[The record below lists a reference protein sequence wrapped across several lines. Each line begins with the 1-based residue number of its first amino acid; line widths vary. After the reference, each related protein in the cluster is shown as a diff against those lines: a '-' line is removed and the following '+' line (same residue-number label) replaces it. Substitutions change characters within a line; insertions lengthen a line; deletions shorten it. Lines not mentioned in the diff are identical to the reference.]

1 MKRKMKGE
9 YSRHV
14 KTAVKLIWSSFDR
27 DEIRRGYSILILE
40 AQKGDADALAF
51 IARCFMGESYV
62 WPQAGF
68 KADDENASKLMQ
80 KSAMMGSATGVLCAA
95 RSANLTP
102 SVERAM
108 PFASFKEAFEEILG
122 QAERGDAFCCYMV
135 GNVYYWGDYLRVEP
149 DYAKQ
154 FKDESDYNAWAW
166 PIAKAWYERSFDGGL
181 CAGWGN
187 YCDIRES
194 GLCDIAQDV
203 FEKYYLMLADIS
215 PVICNNYG
223 YYLRTEKGDSYGGL
237 LRYVEAARRGD
248 PQAAYNAGHIYEA
261 GEEVDENIDLAYQL
275 YEMAAKCGHPAGQF
289 EVGYYLFEG
298 FGDVEQD
305 YAKAV
310 EWFEKAYQNPKCS
323 KTTRTQTAAY
333 LGLCY
338 QEGLGTVQ
346 DDDVA
351 FEYLHEAGEDIDN
364 LWESITVKVLTALG
378 VAYAFGRGIETDI
391 ELGYQYLEDAAKLG
405 SEEAKEYIS
414 YINSPDY
421 EADERKKEEPATPV
435 APFWQNVAAM
445 IRDAVAADLREILGR
460 IDDERIYTV
469 ALVTDRYCCSLFLA
483 VNTLE
488 YLESE
493 DEEPDDECKWHPDE
507 WGYSDGHDSELVK
520 LSKSLWENHNTLP
533 GEAFF
538 FSAMISA
545 MAQVKGSGIFGEGTE
560 EITFFISISD
570 DEDAENLEDSSAM
583 TLNSPELAAAFLNR
597 NK

>member
-1 MKRKMKGE
+1 MKGE
-9 YSRHV
+9 YSTAV
-14 KTAVKLIWSSFDR
+14 ETAVKLIWSSFDR
-27 DEIRRGYSILILE
+27 EKIRQGYAMLMQA
-40 AQKGDADALAF
+40 AQQGDADALAF
-51 IARCFMGESYV
+51 IARCFMGEEYV
-62 WPQAGF
+62 WAQAGF
-68 KADDENASKLMQ
+68 NFDEANASKLMQ

-135 GNVYYWGDYLRVEP
+135 ANVYFWGDYLRVEP
-149 DYAKQ
+149 DYARQ
-154 FKDESDYNAWAW
+154 FNDERDYNAWAW
-166 PIAKAWYERSFDGGL
+166 PIAKVWYERSFDGGL

-187 YCDIRES
+187 YCDIRKS
-194 GLCDIAQDV
+194 GLGDISRDAY
-203 FEKYYLMLADIS
+203 ERYYQMLADIS
-215 PVICNNYG
+215 PVICTNYG
-223 YYLRTEKGDSYGGL
+223 YYLRKEKGDSYAGL
-237 LRYVEAARRGD
+237 LRYVEAARKGD
-248 PQAAYNAGHIYEA
+248 PQGAYNAGHIYEA

-323 KTTRTQTAAY
+323 ETTRTQTAAY

-378 VAYAFGRGIETDI
+378 VAYAFGRGTEADI
-391 ELGYQYLEDAAKLG
+391 ELGYQYFEDAVKLG
-405 SEEAKEYIS
+405 SEEAKEYIG

-435 APFWQNVAAM
+435 APFWQDVAAK
-445 IRDAVAADLREILGR
+445 ISDAVAADLREIIGR
-460 IDDERIYTV
+460 IDDERIYTA

-493 DEEPDDECKWHPDE
+493 DEEPDDETKWHPDE
-507 WGYSDGHDSELVK
+507 WGYSDGHGSELVK

-545 MAQVKGSGIFGEGTE
+545 MKQVKDSGIFGERTDE
-560 EITFFISISD
+560 VTLFISISD

-583 TLNSPELAAAFLNR
+583 TLNSPELAAVFLNR

>member
-1 MKRKMKGE
+1 MKGE
-9 YSRHV
+9 YSTAV
-14 KTAVKLIWSSFDR
+14 ETAVKLIWSSFDR
-27 DEIRRGYSILILE
+27 EKIRQGYAMLMQA
-40 AQKGDADALAF
+40 AQQGDADALAF
-51 IARCFMGESYV
+51 IARCFMGEEYV
-62 WPQAGF
+62 WAQAGF
-68 KADDENASKLMQ
+68 NFDEATASKLMQ

-135 GNVYYWGDYLRVEP
+135 ANVYFWGDYLRVEP
-149 DYAKQ
+149 DHAKQ
-154 FKDESDYNAWAW
+154 FNDERDYNAWAW
-166 PIAKAWYERSFDGGL
+166 PIAKVWYERSFDGGL

-187 YCDIRES
+187 YCDIRKS
-194 GLCDIAQDV
+194 GLGDISLDV
-203 FEKYYLMLADIS
+203 YERYYQMLADIS
-215 PVICNNYG
+215 PIICTNYG
-223 YYLRTEKGDSYGGL
+223 YYLRKEKGDAYAGL
-237 LRYVEAARRGD
+237 LRYVEAARKGD
-248 PQAAYNAGHIYEA
+248 PQGAYNAGHIYEA
-261 GEEVDENIDLAYQL
+261 GEEVDENISLACQL
-275 YEMAAKCGHPAGQF
+275 FEMAANGGLAQGQF
-289 EVGYYLFEG
+289 EMGYYHFEG
-298 FGDVEQD
+298 CGDLEQD
-305 YAKAV
+305 YAQAV
-310 EWFEKAYQNPKCS
+310 DWFEKAYWNPKCS
-323 KTTRTQTAAY
+323 EVTKAQCAAY
-333 LGLCY
+333 LGICY

-351 FEYLHEAGEDIDN
+351 FDYLHEAGEGVDH
-364 LWESITVKVLTALG
+364 LWDSITVRLLTALG
-378 VAYAFGRGIETDI
+378 VAYAFGRGTEADI
-391 ELGYQYLEDAAKLG
+391 ELGYQYFEDAVKLG
-405 SEEAKEYIS
+405 SEEAKKYIG

-435 APFWQNVAAM
+435 APFWQNVAAK
-445 IRDAVAADLREILGR
+445 ISDAVAADLREILGR
-460 IDDERIYTV
+460 IDDERIYTA

-493 DEEPDDECKWHPDE
+493 DEEPDDETKWHPDE
-507 WGYSDGHDSELVK
+507 WGYSDGHGSELVK

-545 MAQVKGSGIFGEGTE
+545 MKQVKDSGIFGERTD
-560 EITFFISISD
+560 EITLFISISD

-583 TLNSPELAAAFLNR
+583 TLNSPELAAVFLNR

>member
-1 MKRKMKGE
+1 MKGK
-9 YSRHV
+9 YSRQV

-27 DEIRRGYSILILE
+27 DEIRRGYAMLMQA
-40 AQKGDADALAF
+40 AQQGDADALAF
-51 IARCFMGESYV
+51 IARCFMGEEYV

-154 FKDESDYNAWAW
+154 FKDENGYNAWAW

-187 YCDIRES
+187 YCDIRKS
-194 GLCDIAQDV
+194 GLCEIAQDV
-203 FEKYYLMLADIS
+203 FEKYYLKLADIS

-248 PQAAYNAGHIYEA
+248 PQAAYNAGHIYEV

-378 VAYAFGRGIETDI
+378 VAYAFGRGTETDI

-405 SEEAKEYIS
+405 SEEAKKYIS

-435 APFWQNVAAM
+435 APYWQDVAAK
-445 IRDAVAADLREILGR
+445 ISDAVAADLREILGR
-460 IDDERIYTV
+460 IDDERIYTA

-493 DEEPDDECKWHPDE
+493 DEEPDDETKWHPDE
-507 WGYSDGHDSELVK
+507 WGYSDGHGSELVK

-545 MAQVKGSGIFGEGTE
+545 MKQVKDSGIFGERTD
-560 EITFFISISD
+560 EITLFISISD

-583 TLNSPELAAAFLNR
+583 TLNSPELAAVFLNR

>member
-1 MKRKMKGE
+1 MKGK
-9 YSRHV
+9 YSKPV
-14 KTAVKLIWSSFDR
+14 KTAVELIWSSFDR
-27 DEIRRGYSILILE
+27 DEIRRGYAMLMQA
-40 AQKGDADALAF
+40 AQQGDADALAF
-51 IARCFMGESYV
+51 IARCFMGEEYV

-68 KADDENASKLMQ
+68 KVDDENASKLMQ

-154 FKDESDYNAWAW
+154 FKDENGYNAWAY
-166 PIAKAWYERSFDGGL
+166 PIAKEWYERSFDGGL

-187 YCDIRES
+187 YCNIRES

-203 FEKYYLMLADIS
+203 FEKYYLKLADIS

-323 KTTRTQTAAY
+323 ETTRTQTAAY

-351 FEYLHEAGEDIDN
+351 FEYLHEAGENIDN

-378 VAYAFGRGIETDI
+378 VAYAFGRGTETDI

-405 SEEAKEYIS
+405 SEEAKEYID

-421 EADERKKEEPATPV
+421 EADERKKEEPATPI
-435 APFWQNVAAM
+435 APFWQEVTERISN
-445 IRDAVAADLREILGR
+445 AVTTDLREILGR

-507 WGYSDGHDSELVK
+507 WGYSDGHGSELVK
-520 LSKSLWENHNTLP
+520 LSKSLWENHATLP

-545 MAQVKGSGIFGEGTE
+545 MAQVKGSGIFGERTE

>member
-1 MKRKMKGE
+1 MKGK
-9 YSRHV
+9 YSKPV
-14 KTAVKLIWSSFDR
+14 KTAVELIWSSFDR
-27 DEIRRGYSILILE
+27 DEIRRGYAMLMQA
-40 AQKGDADALAF
+40 AQQGDADALAF
-51 IARCFMGESYV
+51 IARCFMGEEYV

-68 KADDENASKLMQ
+68 KVDDENASKLMQ

-154 FKDESDYNAWAW
+154 FKDENGYNAWAY
-166 PIAKAWYERSFDGGL
+166 PIAKEWYERSFDGGL

-187 YCDIRES
+187 YCNIRES

-203 FEKYYLMLADIS
+203 FEKYYLKLADIS

-323 KTTRTQTAAY
+323 ETTRTQTAAY

-351 FEYLHEAGEDIDN
+351 FEYLHEAGENIDN

-378 VAYAFGRGIETDI
+378 VAYAFGRGTETDI

-405 SEEAKEYIS
+405 SEEAKEYID

-435 APFWQNVAAM
+435 APFWQEVTEK
-445 IRDAVAADLREILGR
+445 IRDAVAADLREILGC
-460 IDDERIYTV
+460 IDDEHIYTA

-488 YLESE
+488 YLQSE
-493 DEEPDDECKWHPDE
+493 DEEPDDESKWHPDE
-507 WGYSDGHDSELVK
+507 WGYSDGHGSELVK
-520 LSKSLWENHNTLP
+520 LSKTLWENHNTLP

-545 MAQVKGSGIFGEGTE
+545 MKQVKDSEILGERTE

-570 DEDAENLEDSSAM
+570 DEDAENLEDASAM

>member
-1 MKRKMKGE
+1 MKGK
-9 YSRHV
+9 YSKPV
-14 KTAVKLIWSSFDR
+14 KTAVELIWSSFDR
-27 DEIRRGYSILILE
+27 DEIRRGYAMLMQA
-40 AQKGDADALAF
+40 AQQGDADALAF
-51 IARCFMGESYV
+51 IARCFMGEEYV

-68 KADDENASKLMQ
+68 KVDDENASKLMQ

-154 FKDESDYNAWAW
+154 FKDENGYNAWAY
-166 PIAKAWYERSFDGGL
+166 PIAKEWYERSFDGGL

-187 YCDIRES
+187 YCNIRES

-203 FEKYYLMLADIS
+203 FEKYYLKLADIS

-323 KTTRTQTAAY
+323 ETTRTQTAAY

-351 FEYLHEAGEDIDN
+351 FEYLHEAGENIDN

-378 VAYAFGRGIETDI
+378 VAYAFGRGTETDI

-405 SEEAKEYIS
+405 SEEAKEYIG

-435 APFWQNVAAM
+435 APFWQEVTEK
-445 IRDAVAADLREILGR
+445 IRDAVAADLREILGC
-460 IDDERIYTV
+460 IDDEHIYTA

-488 YLESE
+488 YLQSE
-493 DEEPDDECKWHPDE
+493 DEEPDDESKWHPDE
-507 WGYSDGHDSELVK
+507 WGYSDGHGSELVK
-520 LSKSLWENHNTLP
+520 LSKTLWENHNTLP

-545 MAQVKGSGIFGEGTE
+545 MKQVKDSEILGERTE

-570 DEDAENLEDSSAM
+570 DEDAENLEDASAM

>member
-1 MKRKMKGE
+1 MKGK
-9 YSRHV
+9 YSKPV
-14 KTAVKLIWSSFDR
+14 KTAVELIWSSFDR
-27 DEIRRGYSILILE
+27 DEIRRGYAMLMQA
-40 AQKGDADALAF
+40 AQQGDADALAF
-51 IARCFMGESYV
+51 IARCFMGEEYV

-68 KADDENASKLMQ
+68 KVDDENASKLMQ

-154 FKDESDYNAWAW
+154 FKDENGYNAWAY
-166 PIAKAWYERSFDGGL
+166 PIAKEWYERSFDGGL

-187 YCDIRES
+187 YCNIRES

-223 YYLRTEKGDSYGGL
+223 YYLRTEKGNSYGGL

-248 PQAAYNAGHIYEA
+248 PQGAYNAGHIYEA

-378 VAYAFGRGIETDI
+378 VAYAFGRGTEADI
-391 ELGYQYLEDAAKLG
+391 ELGYQYFEDAVKLG
-405 SEEAKEYIS
+405 SEEAKEYIG
-414 YINSPDY
+414 YINSPDF
-421 EADERKKEEPATPV
+421 EARERKKEEPATPV
-435 APFWQNVAAM
+435 APFWQEVTAM

-488 YLESE
+488 YLQSE
-493 DEEPDDECKWHPDE
+493 DEEPDDESKWHPDE
-507 WGYSDGHDSELVK
+507 WGYSDGHGSELVK
-520 LSKSLWENHNTLP
+520 LSKSLWENHATLP

-545 MAQVKGSGIFGEGTE
+545 MAQVKGSGIFGERTE

>member
-1 MKRKMKGE
+1 MKGE
-9 YSRHV
+9 YSTAV
-14 KTAVKLIWSSFDR
+14 ETAVKLIWSSFDR
-27 DEIRRGYSILILE
+27 EKIRQGYAMLMQA
-40 AQKGDADALAF
+40 AQQGDADALAF
-51 IARCFMGESYV
+51 IARCFMGEEYV
-62 WPQAGF
+62 WAQAGF
-68 KADDENASKLMQ
+68 NFDEANASKLMQ

-135 GNVYYWGDYLRVEP
+135 ANVYFWGDYLRVEP

-154 FKDESDYNAWAW
+154 FKDERDYNAWAW
-166 PIAKAWYERSFDGGL
+166 PIAMVWYERSFDGRL

-187 YCDIRES
+187 YCDIRKS
-194 GLCDIAQDV
+194 GLGDISRDAY
-203 FEKYYLMLADIS
+203 ERYYQMLADIS
-215 PVICNNYG
+215 PVICTNYG
-223 YYLRTEKGDSYGGL
+223 YYLRKEKGDSYAGL
-237 LRYVEAARRGD
+237 LRYVEAARKGD
-248 PQAAYNAGHIYEA
+248 PQGAYNAGHIYEA

-323 KTTRTQTAAY
+323 ETTRTQTAAY

-378 VAYAFGRGIETDI
+378 VAYAFGRGTEADI
-391 ELGYQYLEDAAKLG
+391 ELGYQYFEDAVKLG
-405 SEEAKEYIS
+405 SEEAKEYIG
-414 YINSPDY
+414 YINSPDF
-421 EADERKKEEPATPV
+421 EAHERKKEEPATPV
-435 APFWQNVAAM
+435 APYWQDVAAK
-445 IRDAVAADLREILGR
+445 ISDAVAADLREIIGR
-460 IDDERIYTV
+460 IDDERIYTA

-493 DEEPDDECKWHPDE
+493 DEEPDDETKWHPDE
-507 WGYSDGHDSELVK
+507 WGYSDGHGSELVK

-545 MAQVKGSGIFGEGTE
+545 MKQVKDSGIFGERTDE
-560 EITFFISISD
+560 VTLFISISD

-583 TLNSPELAAAFLNR
+583 TLNSPELAAVFLNR

>member
-1 MKRKMKGE
+1 MKGK
-9 YSRHV
+9 YSKPV
-14 KTAVKLIWSSFDR
+14 KTAVELIWSSFDR
-27 DEIRRGYSILILE
+27 DEIRRGYAMLMQA
-40 AQKGDADALAF
+40 AQQGDADALAF
-51 IARCFMGESYV
+51 IARCFMGEEYV

-68 KADDENASKLMQ
+68 KVDDENASKLMQ

-154 FKDESDYNAWAW
+154 FKDENGYNAWAY
-166 PIAKAWYERSFDGGL
+166 PIAKEWYERSFDGGL

-187 YCDIRES
+187 YCNIRES

-203 FEKYYLMLADIS
+203 FEKYYLKLADIS

-323 KTTRTQTAAY
+323 ETTRTQTAAY

-351 FEYLHEAGEDIDN
+351 FEYLHEAGENIDN

-378 VAYAFGRGIETDI
+378 VAYAFGRGTETDI

-405 SEEAKEYIS
+405 SEEAKEYID

-435 APFWQNVAAM
+435 APFWQEVTEK
-445 IRDAVAADLREILGR
+445 IRDAVAADLREILGC
-460 IDDERIYTV
+460 IDDEHIYTA

-488 YLESE
+488 YLQSE
-493 DEEPDDECKWHPDE
+493 DEEPDDESKWHPDE
-507 WGYSDGHDSELVK
+507 WGYSDGHGSELVK
-520 LSKSLWENHNTLP
+520 LSKSLWENHATLP

-545 MAQVKGSGIFGEGTE
+545 MAQVKGSGIFGERTE

>member
-1 MKRKMKGE
+1 MKGE
-9 YSRHV
+9 YSTAV
-14 KTAVKLIWSSFDR
+14 ETAVKLIWSSFDR
-27 DEIRRGYSILILE
+27 EKIRQGYAMLMQA
-40 AQKGDADALAF
+40 AQQGDADALAF
-51 IARCFMGESYV
+51 IARCFMGEEYV
-62 WPQAGF
+62 WAQAGF
-68 KADDENASKLMQ
+68 NFDEANASKLMQ

-135 GNVYYWGDYLRVEP
+135 ANVYFWGDYLRVEP

-154 FKDESDYNAWAW
+154 FKDERDYNAWAW
-166 PIAKAWYERSFDGGL
+166 PIAMVWYERSFDGRL

-187 YCDIRES
+187 YCDIRKS
-194 GLCDIAQDV
+194 GLGDISRDAY
-203 FEKYYLMLADIS
+203 ERYYQMLADIS
-215 PVICNNYG
+215 PVICTNYG
-223 YYLRTEKGDSYGGL
+223 YYLRKEKGDSYAGL
-237 LRYVEAARRGD
+237 LRYVEAARKGD
-248 PQAAYNAGHIYEA
+248 PQGAYNAGHIYEA

-323 KTTRTQTAAY
+323 ETTRTQTAAY

-378 VAYAFGRGIETDI
+378 VAYAFGRGTEADI
-391 ELGYQYLEDAAKLG
+391 ELGYQYFEDAVKLG
-405 SEEAKEYIS
+405 SEEAKEYIG

-435 APFWQNVAAM
+435 APFWQDVAAK
-445 IRDAVAADLREILGR
+445 ISDAVAADLREIIGR
-460 IDDERIYTV
+460 IDDERIYTA

-493 DEEPDDECKWHPDE
+493 DEEPDDETKWHPDE
-507 WGYSDGHDSELVK
+507 WGYSDGHGSELVK

-545 MAQVKGSGIFGEGTE
+545 MKQVKDSGIFGERTDE
-560 EITFFISISD
+560 VTLFISISD

-583 TLNSPELAAAFLNR
+583 TLNSPELAAVFLNR

>member
-1 MKRKMKGE
+1 MKGE
-9 YSRHV
+9 YSTAV
-14 KTAVKLIWSSFDR
+14 ETAVKLIWSSFDR
-27 DEIRRGYSILILE
+27 EKIRQGYAMLMQA
-40 AQKGDADALAF
+40 AQQGDADALAF
-51 IARCFMGESYV
+51 IARCFMGEEYV
-62 WPQAGF
+62 WAQAGF
-68 KADDENASKLMQ
+68 NFDEANASKLMQ

-135 GNVYYWGDYLRVEP
+135 ANVYFWGDYLRVEP
-149 DYAKQ
+149 DYARQ
-154 FKDESDYNAWAW
+154 FNDERDYNAWAW
-166 PIAKAWYERSFDGGL
+166 PIAKVWYERSFDGGL

-187 YCDIRES
+187 YCDIRKS
-194 GLCDIAQDV
+194 GLGDISRDAY
-203 FEKYYLMLADIS
+203 ERYYQMLADIS
-215 PVICNNYG
+215 PVICTNYG
-223 YYLRTEKGDSYGGL
+223 YYLRKEKGDSYAGL
-237 LRYVEAARRGD
+237 LRYVEAARKGD
-248 PQAAYNAGHIYEA
+248 PQGAYNAGHIYEA

-378 VAYAFGRGIETDI
+378 VAYAFGRGTEADI
-391 ELGYQYLEDAAKLG
+391 ELGYQYFEDAVKLG
-405 SEEAKEYIS
+405 SEEAKEYIG
-414 YINSPDY
+414 YINSPDF
-421 EADERKKEEPATPV
+421 EAHERKKEEPATPV
-435 APFWQNVAAM
+435 APYWQDVAAK
-445 IRDAVAADLREILGR
+445 ISDAVAADLREIIGR
-460 IDDERIYTV
+460 IDDERIYTA

-493 DEEPDDECKWHPDE
+493 DEEPDDETKWHPDE
-507 WGYSDGHDSELVK
+507 WGYSDGHGSELVK

-545 MAQVKGSGIFGEGTE
+545 MKQVKDSGIFGERTDE
-560 EITFFISISD
+560 VTLFISISD

-583 TLNSPELAAAFLNR
+583 TLNSPELAAVFLNR

>member
-1 MKRKMKGE
+1 MKGK
-9 YSRHV
+9 YSKPV
-14 KTAVKLIWSSFDR
+14 KTAVELIWSSFDR
-27 DEIRRGYSILILE
+27 DEIRRGYAMLMQA
-40 AQKGDADALAF
+40 AQQGDADALAF
-51 IARCFMGESYV
+51 IARCFMGEEYV

-68 KADDENASKLMQ
+68 KVDDANASKLMQ

-95 RSANLTP
+95 RSSNLTP
-102 SVERAM
+102 SVERHM

-135 GNVYYWGDYLRVEP
+135 ANVYFWGDYLRIEP

-154 FKDESDYNAWAW
+154 FKDENGYNAWAY
-166 PIAKAWYERSFDGGL
+166 PIAKEWYERSFDSGL

-187 YCDIRES
+187 YCNIRES

-203 FEKYYLMLADIS
+203 FEKYYLKLADIS

-378 VAYAFGRGIETDI
+378 VAYAFGRGTEADI
-391 ELGYQYLEDAAKLG
+391 ELGYQYFEDAVKLG
-405 SEEAKEYIS
+405 SEEAKEYIG
-414 YINSPDY
+414 YINSPDF
-421 EADERKKEEPATPV
+421 EARERKKEEPATPV
-435 APFWQNVAAM
+435 APFWQEVTEK
-445 IRDAVAADLREILGR
+445 IRDAVTTDLREILGC
-460 IDDERIYTV
+460 IDDEHIYTA

-488 YLESE
+488 YLQSE
-493 DEEPDDECKWHPDE
+493 DEEPDDESKWHPDE
-507 WGYSDGHDSELVK
+507 WGYSDGHGSELVK
-520 LSKSLWENHNTLP
+520 LSKSLWENHATLP

>member
-1 MKRKMKGE
+1 MW
-9 YSRHV
+9 SR
-14 KTAVKLIWSSFDR
+14 T
-27 DEIRRGYSILILE
+27 
-40 AQKGDADALAF
+40 
-51 IARCFMGESYV
+51 
-62 WPQAGF
+62 
-68 KADDENASKLMQ
+68 
-80 KSAMMGSATGVLCAA
+80 
-95 RSANLTP
+95 TP
-102 SVERAM
+102 R
-108 PFASFKEAFEEILG
+108 LWNG
-122 QAERGDAFCCYMV
+122 
-135 GNVYYWGDYLRVEP
+135 
-149 DYAKQ
+149 
-154 FKDESDYNAWAW
+154 
-166 PIAKAWYERSFDGGL
+166 
-181 CAGWGN
+181 
-187 YCDIRES
+187 
-194 GLCDIAQDV
+194 
-203 FEKYYLMLADIS
+203 
-215 PVICNNYG
+215 
-223 YYLRTEKGDSYGGL
+223 
-237 LRYVEAARRGD
+237 
-248 PQAAYNAGHIYEA
+248 
-261 GEEVDENIDLAYQL
+261 
-275 YEMAAKCGHPAGQF
+275 
-289 EVGYYLFEG
+289 
-298 FGDVEQD
+298 
-305 YAKAV
+305 
-310 EWFEKAYQNPKCS
+310 FEKAYQNPKCS
-323 KTTRTQTAAY
+323 ETTRTQTAAY

-378 VAYAFGRGIETDI
+378 VAYAFGRGTETDI

-405 SEEAKEYIS
+405 SEEAKKYIG

-421 EADERKKEEPATPV
+421 EVDERKKEEPTTPV
-435 APFWQNVAAM
+435 APFWQNVAEK

-520 LSKSLWENHNTLP
+520 LSKTLWENHATLP

-545 MAQVKGSGIFGEGTE
+545 VAQVKSSGIFGERTE

-570 DEDAENLEDSSAM
+570 DEYAENLEDSSAM
-583 TLNSPELAAAFLNR
+583 TLNGPELAAAFLNR